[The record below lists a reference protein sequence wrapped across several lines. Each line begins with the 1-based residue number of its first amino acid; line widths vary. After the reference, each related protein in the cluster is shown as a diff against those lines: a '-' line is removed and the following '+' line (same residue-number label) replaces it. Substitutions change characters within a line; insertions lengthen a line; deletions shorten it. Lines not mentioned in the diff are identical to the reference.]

1 MGGERIMGELI
12 QIRITAK
19 IHDQEKAL
27 KKWSQLSKLAFG
39 PDQAKSFQGRDLLAE
54 LVDALHDKE
63 RLGQL
68 PKNLTD
74 EFSQDIAT
82 AYSFKKK
89 MNSFLADRNP
99 QEADK
104 ISYQLEDVLDKM
116 EEAADQLN

>member
-1 MGGERIMGELI
+1 MGELI
-12 QIRITAK
+12 QIRVTAR

-27 KKWSQLSKLAFG
+27 KKWSGLAELAFG
-39 PDQAKSFQGRDLLAE
+39 PHLDRSFAERDLLSD

-68 PKNLTD
+68 PEKMADKL
-74 EFSQDIAT
+74 SADIAK
-82 AYSFKKK
+82 AYSLKKK
-89 MNSFLADRNP
+89 MHSFLADRNP

-116 EEAADQLN
+116 EQGTGHKN